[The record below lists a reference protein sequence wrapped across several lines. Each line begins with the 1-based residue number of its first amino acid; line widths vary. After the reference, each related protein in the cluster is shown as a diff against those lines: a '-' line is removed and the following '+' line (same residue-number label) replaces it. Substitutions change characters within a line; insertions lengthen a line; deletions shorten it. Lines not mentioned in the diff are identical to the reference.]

1 MAYKSFGN
9 YYFYKGAQ
17 DLLEMVVAYDI
28 TPELICESTKQ
39 ALARGRYSDANG
51 LLSEIRGLLNMLG
64 LGRGNPKG
72 GSGSAYEYQPRDGK
86 GNVNDPNKAD
96 SWKGRAGY
104 TPNGA
109 DDEERDAQ
117 TQYGNVSDISGI
129 DKLAAG
135 KRHTVELGRKRAED
149 EADAENKRRGIAARD
164 EYVRN
169 EKGHGQALERIKTG
183 LSQVNKDITMAL
195 NNHELAPAARD
206 VFLKFVN
213 IFGSFMKD
221 TESKL
226 AFQKDAWHKAPQLV
240 KPQYPVKPNFAMK
253 TDPDGSEYDR
263 KLAARK
269 AAGGSIPRKPKLYD
283 AGDDDDDGPGGGAA
297 TLPFPGTRRRG
308 A

>member
-17 DLLEMVVAYDI
+17 ELLEMVDVYDI

-39 ALARGRYSDANG
+39 ALVRGRYSDANG

-64 LGRGNPKG
+64 LGRSTPKAG
-72 GSGSAYEYQPRDGK
+72 GGSAYDYQPRDGK
-86 GNVNDPNKAD
+86 GNVNDPGKAD

-104 TPNGA
+104 TPSGE
-109 DDEERDAQ
+109 DEEERDSQ
-117 TQYGNVSDISGI
+117 TQYGNVSNIAGI
-129 DKLAAG
+129 DKLAAQ
-135 KRHTVELGRKRAED
+135 KRHTSELGRKRAED
-149 EADAENKRRGIAARD
+149 EADAENKKRGGAARD
-164 EYVRN
+164 EFLRN
-169 EKGHGQALERIKTG
+169 EKGHGQALERIKMG

-195 NNHELAPAARD
+195 NNQELAPAAKD

-240 KPQYPVKPNFAMK
+240 KPQYPATPNFTMK
-253 TDPDGSEYDR
+253 TDPEGKSYDQR
-263 KLAARK
+263 LRDRK
-269 AAGGSIPRKPKLYD
+269 AAGGPRKPKLYD
-283 AGDDDDDGPGGGAA
+283 AGGDGDDEGPGGGAA
-297 TLPFPGTRRRG
+297 ALPFPGARRRG